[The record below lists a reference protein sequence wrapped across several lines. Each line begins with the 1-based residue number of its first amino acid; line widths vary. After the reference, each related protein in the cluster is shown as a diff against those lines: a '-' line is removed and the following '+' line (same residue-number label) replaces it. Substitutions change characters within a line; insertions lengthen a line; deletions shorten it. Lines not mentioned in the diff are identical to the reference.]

1 MLSGSTD
8 DDNAP
13 ESGTEEP
20 NPNEVRAGCPKIGK
34 TSLCFDAL
42 RSLDPDPK
50 NFHIRIHEA

>member
-20 NPNEVRAGCPKIGK
+20 NPNLERDQAQV
-34 TSLCFDAL
+34 
-42 RSLDPDPK
+42 
-50 NFHIRIHEA
+50 